1 MHLLNIRAGSYIGY
15 EIAVDGS
22 PWAPRANVLFAHSS
36 NPRSTKAISGEL
48 HNRSHHDVRFQIRSV
63 CKIDTAPTLSTVT
76 AATVGLVDQLG
87 KMVMLVTVTA
97 FWR

>member
-1 MHLLNIRAGSYIGY
+1 MHHSETFVPKVGY
-15 EIAVDGS
+15 EVMEDGS
-22 PWAPRANVLFAHSS
+22 PWAPRANVLFADSS
-36 NPRSTKAISGEL
+36 NPQLTKATSGEL

-63 CKIDTAPTLSTVT
+63 CKLDTAPTLSAVT

-97 FWR
+97 FRR